1 MVFVHER
8 NTWISGV
15 FAAQGVI
22 IIALGVAAP
31 HIIIDLS
38 WRWVYFITAIAAA
51 FFLVG
56 VFFFMPETR
65 WPRSR
70 AEMGKFRVS
79 TFQKPVPDLSPQRVS
94 HEKRVLPLSR
104 PGLGRQTSP
113 SFKARQSGE
122 RAGTPSSIHCARS
135 FTLKSSSSQCST
147 AL

>member
-1 MVFVHER
+1 MLTHLVGAIWAGFSQSLGSHLGARCIQALGAGTVESLIPFMIQDMVYVHER

-31 HIIIDLS
+31 YIIINLS
-38 WRWVYFITAIAAA
+38 WRWVYFITAIAAG

-70 AEMGKFRVS
+70 AEMGES
-79 TFQKPVPDLSPQRVS
+79 L
-94 HEKRVLPLSR
+94 LLCSR
-104 PGLGRQTSP
+104 LL
-113 SFKARQSGE
+113 
-122 RAGTPSSIHCARS
+122 C
-135 FTLKSSSSQCST
+135 
-147 AL
+147 